1 MLLLH
6 SFARIYSTMVDVL
19 GYLVAAAPFL
29 VAGVALL
36 GLRWSAVQA
45 GVATLLAALAGV
57 LFWPALQLG
66 DLPGALVDGAGTS
79 GRVLYV
85 LFGGLLLFNLLSAGG
100 AIRRVSEFLGSLEP
114 EKEALALV
122 VVIGAAPF
130 FESVTGFGVAVVI
143 SAPILLAAGF
153 PPLKAAVLASWG
165 QCAVPWGALGVG
177 TVIGADLAG
186 MSFGALS
193 NASALLN
200 LPLFPIYGI
209 ATVALAG
216 GWDSVRRRGLEALF
230 LGAVAGLGTLL
241 TSMYLVPELS
251 GAIGGLCAVA
261 VFLAIRWRKVAGSI
275 VPLRA
280 LLPYGFLLTLLALAN
295 GLGPVRSVLG
305 KMGPAF
311 SGPGLPLLLSGIFA
325 AVLLGLRTESV
336 GSAVQNTVGQ
346 WLPTAGAVLTFVLA
360 GQIVATSGAASI
372 LASATTAFGELY
384 PTAASVVGFLG
395 GALTGSNAAS
405 NALFMPLQIEA
416 ARSLGVSES
425 LVAAIQNVAGSH
437 ASMLAPQRAILAAT
451 ATGLIG
457 REGDIVKAMLPPVVI
472 SVAVLAVVGALL

>member
-1 MLLLH
+1 M
-6 SFARIYSTMVDVL
+6 
-19 GYLVAAAPFL
+19 
-29 VAGVALL
+29 AGP
-36 GLRWSAVQA
+36 
-45 GVATLLAALAGV
+45 GVG
-57 LFWPALQLG
+57 G
-66 DLPGALVDGAGTS
+66 LPGALLGGVGTS
-79 GRVLYV
+79 GRVLYM

-100 AIRRVSEFLGSLEP
+100 AIGRVSEFLGRLEP

-153 PPLKAAVLASWG
+153 SPLKAAVLASWG

-193 NASALLN
+193 DASALLN
-200 LPLFPIYGI
+200 LPLFPIYGV
-209 ATVALAG
+209 AAVALAG
-216 GWDSVRRRGLEALF
+216 GWDGVLRRGFEALF
-230 LGAVAGLGTLL
+230 LGSTAGLGTLL
-241 TSMYLVPELS
+241 TSVYLVPELS
-251 GAIGGLCAVA
+251 GAIGGLCATA
-261 VFLAIRWRKVAGSI
+261 AFLAVRWRRVAGLD

-280 LLPYGFLLTLLALAN
+280 LLPYGFLLSLLALAN
-295 GLGPVRSVLG
+295 GLGTVRDLLE
-305 KMGPAF
+305 KLDPIFA
-311 SGPGLPLLLSGIFA
+311 GPGLPLLLSGGFA
-325 AVLLGLRTESV
+325 AALLGLRLESAA
-336 GSAVQNTVGQ
+336 SAVRKTVGQ

-360 GQIVATSGAASI
+360 GQVVASSGAASV
-372 LASATTAFGELY
+372 LASAATVFGDLY
-384 PTAASVVGFLG
+384 PAAAPAVGFLG

-416 ARSLGVSES
+416 AKSLGVSES

-437 ASMLAPQRAILAAT
+437 TSMLAPQRAILAAT

-457 REGDIVKAMLPPVVI
+457 QEGAIVRAMLPPVI
-472 SVAVLAVVGALL
+472 SSVVVLALIGAVL